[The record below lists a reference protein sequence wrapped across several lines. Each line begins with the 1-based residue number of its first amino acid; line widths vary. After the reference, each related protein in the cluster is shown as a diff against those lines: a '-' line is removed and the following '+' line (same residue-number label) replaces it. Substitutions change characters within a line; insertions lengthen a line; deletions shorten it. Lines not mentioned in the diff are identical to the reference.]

1 MNRQLGEWKI
11 NLERIWSAAAPDYRE
26 AARLVADI
34 ARGSDEAALREAA
47 TQALPSLRNASLKGA
62 DRGAK
67 ELARRRLSVMR
78 DALHMLT
85 APRFGKRGGAGPRP
99 LAPEE
104 RHRQLLG
111 LPFGRRLSSA
121 EIAQGYKRA
130 AKTVHPD
137 GGGNAREFQ
146 ELSAARDALMKQR

>member
-1 MNRQLGEWKI
+1 MNRQLREWKI
-11 NLERIWSAAAPDYRE
+11 NVERIWSASAPDYRE
-26 AARLVADI
+26 AARLAADI

-47 TQALPSLRNASLKGA
+47 TQALPSLRNASLKTA
-62 DRGAK
+62 DRGAR

-78 DALHMLT
+78 DALHVLT
-85 APRFGKRGGAGPRP
+85 APGFGKRGGGPGS
-99 LAPEE
+99 LTPEE

-111 LPFGRRLSSA
+111 LPFGRHLSIT
-121 EIAQGYKRA
+121 EITQGYKRA
-130 AKTVHPD
+130 AKTIHPD